1 MKIQPFHEMREK
13 FAKPIYKELTS
24 KIYNEFIQQQQTK
37 TRPNLKMG
45 KRPELYKMIRCM
57 YTL

>member
-13 FAKPIYKELTS
+13 FAKLIYKELTS
-24 KIYNEFIQQQQTK
+24 KIYNEFIQQQTK

-45 KRPELYKMIRCM
+45 KQPELYKMIRCM